1 MFAAGI
7 ITSPFTLFQKILKD
21 LSLKENANQLEQ
33 LKEGTDFY
41 FEAGLMVFTSA
52 YHVKRGFCCKNKCRN
67 CPYGMND
74 KSSDSKKPE

>member
-52 YHVKRGFCCKNKCRN
+52 YHEKRGFCCKNRCRH

-74 KSSDSKKPE
+74 KPSASRKSE